1 ASIRNA
7 ARRLGRNWF
16 FTIVVYAI
24 LFMTLTF
31 VIDLPLTYYEDFAR
45 PHAYGLSDQTL
56 SKWSGDQL
64 KALAV
69 SLIAGALLLWVPYLL
84 VRKSPGRWWLWTS
97 LISVPVIA
105 FFLLIAPVAIDP
117 LFNDFGP
124 MKDKTLE
131 QRILGLAGRAGIDG
145 ARVFEV
151 NKSEDTN
158 TVNAYVTG
166 FGGSKRI

>member
-1 ASIRNA
+1 TEKALRHARGGNWLWVLDKIWGLLVPGTILLTGFSASIRNA

-16 FTIVVYAI
+16 FTIVVYAL

-117 LFNDFGP
+117 LFND
-124 MKDKTLE
+124 
-131 QRILGLAGRAGIDG
+131 
-145 ARVFEV
+145 
-151 NKSEDTN
+151 
-158 TVNAYVTG
+158 
-166 FGGSKRI
+166 